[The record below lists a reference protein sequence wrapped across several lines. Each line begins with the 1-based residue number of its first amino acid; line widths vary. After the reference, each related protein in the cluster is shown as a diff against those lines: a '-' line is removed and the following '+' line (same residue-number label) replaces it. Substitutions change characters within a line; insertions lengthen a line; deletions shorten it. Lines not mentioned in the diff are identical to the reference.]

1 MFSRGD
7 IILGRNLSWNNISFI
22 GCGKLKNDFS
32 LFSFSFYHERVNG
45 PGAIFLYSE
54 GAFQKVIVSI
64 YHGTECIQ
72 FAAPAGQ
79 IKDTYLT

>member
-1 MFSRGD
+1 MIFPCF
-7 IILGRNLSWNNISFI
+7 LFLSIMNAS
-22 GCGKLKNDFS
+22 
-32 LFSFSFYHERVNG
+32 NG

-72 FAAPAGQ
+72 FAAPAAQ
-79 IKDTYLT
+79 IEDTYLT

>member
-1 MFSRGD
+1 MPYLPARGKGGAA
-7 IILGRNLSWNNISFI
+7 LVK
-22 GCGKLKNDFS
+22 CKLKNDFS

-72 FAAPAGQ
+72 FVAPAGQ
-79 IKDTYLT
+79 IEDTYLT

>member
-7 IILGRNLSWNNISFI
+7 IILGRNLSWDNISSI

-64 YHGTECIQ
+64 YHGAECIQ
-72 FAAPAGQ
+72 FVAPAGQ
-79 IKDTYLT
+79 IEDTYLT